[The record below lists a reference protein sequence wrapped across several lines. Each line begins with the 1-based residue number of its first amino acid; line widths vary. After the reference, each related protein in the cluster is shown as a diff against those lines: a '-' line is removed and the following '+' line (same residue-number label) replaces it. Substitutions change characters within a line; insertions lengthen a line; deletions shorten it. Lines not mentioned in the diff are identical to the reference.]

1 MTASDMPSRIAMP
14 CPFAKNGTLGTI
26 DNTSSTN
33 MNYSDGFPTVYGAPS
48 ANSGKFVT
56 RGEINRLGN
65 IATNDM
71 FYLKCGGLN
80 TYDANFAQTIGGYPK
95 GAVVIYLTEAREL
108 FYAISLVD
116 NNLAN
121 LNETHNDNVNWAYLN
136 QDDAKADT
144 NASVDI
150 ATLSFGGFNTVVSY
164 SAGSFSAASNSTVNL
179 FKSKYTGSLTA
190 ISSVSYSSH
199 TYAPGSTVAI
209 SDFSGYFGNG
219 IMILDLGTSIPSTI
233 TFPSVNSFNGW
244 KAFIGGIAICD
255 YITDTNGMQAPTYSN
270 TVVTAGNYYA
280 IAIFCG
286 VTSLTFRT
294 AGVSIPYTSCN
305 GGEVNLKVTRFDY

>member
-56 RGEINRLGN
+56 RGEMNRLGN

-80 TYDANFAQTIGGYPK
+80 TYDANFAQAIGGYPK

-136 QDDAKADT
+136 QNDAKIDT
-144 NASVDI
+144 NATVEV
-150 ATLSFGGFNTVVSY
+150 ATLYFNPISLIVDNSSGIVSTSY
-164 SAGSFSAASNSTVNL
+164 IHPAQV
-179 FKSKYTGSLTA
+179 FKAKYTGSLSIKSGITW
-190 ISSVSYSSH
+190 
-199 TYAPGSTVAI
+199 TSTLHSEITNVTKANGFMSFGLMI
-209 SDFSGYFGNG
+209 KDF
-219 IMILDLGTSIPSTI
+219 GTSEPSSI
-233 TFPSVNSFNGW
+233 TYPSGTSFNGW
-244 KAFIGGIAICD
+244 ESIVGGVAILSNATSSSQE
-255 YITDTNGMQAPTYSN
+255 INPTTFSGL
-270 TVVTAGNYYA
+270 VTAGHYYA
-280 IAIFCG
+280 ISPMSGFSFL
-286 VTSLTFRT
+286 VWSSS
-294 AGVSIPYTSCN
+294 AGKAYAADCN
-305 GGEVNLKVTRFDY
+305 GGTVNVNIIRFSY

>member
-80 TYDANFAQTIGGYPK
+80 TYDANFAQAIGGYPK

-121 LNETHNDNVNWAYLN
+121 LNETHNDNINWAYLN
-136 QDDAKADT
+136 QDDAKVDT
-144 NASVDI
+144 
-150 ATLSFGGFNTVVSY
+150 
-164 SAGSFSAASNSTVNL
+164 NSTVEVATMYFNSVSL
-179 FKSKYTGSLTA
+179 QESHSSGYVTAGYVYPAQVFKAKYTGSVSIKSGVTF
-190 ISSVSYSSH
+190 SSRAVSGITNVTNVNGLNS
-199 TYAPGSTVAI
+199 
-209 SDFSGYFGNG
+209 FGL
-219 IMILDLGTSIPSTI
+219 MIKDLGTSEPASIDYPSG
-233 TFPSVNSFNGW
+233 SSFNGW
-244 KAFIGGIAICD
+244 EQIVGGVEILNNATSISQAITSDTFSGIVTVGHYYGITPMMGFAKIAFSSSSG
-255 YITDTNGMQAPTYSN
+255 S
-270 TVVTAGNYYA
+270 V
-280 IAIFCG
+280 
-286 VTSLTFRT
+286 SLTD
-294 AGVSIPYTSCN
+294 CN
-305 GGEVNLKVTRFDY
+305 GGTVSVNVIRFSY

>member
-80 TYDANFAQTIGGYPK
+80 TYDANFAQAIGGYPK

-136 QDDAKADT
+136 QNDAKADT
-144 NASVDI
+144 NATVEV
-150 ATLSFGGFNTVVSY
+150 ATMYFNQATATINYSGTSY
-164 SAGSFSAASNSTVNL
+164 NCGTTSSPAQIFYAKFS
-179 FKSKYTGSLTA
+179 GSLS
-190 ISSVSYSSH
+190 ISNKTTFTRLEKVSGNIVYL
-199 TYAPGSTVAI
+199 TGFSTN
-209 SDFSGYFGNG
+209 SL
-219 IMILDLGTSIPSTI
+219 MIADLGTSQPSTI
-233 TFPSVNSFNGW
+233 SYPTPTSFGDWKALLGSSLRFVNATSPSQFQSPDTFSGIIQAGHYYALCFVFGVDGYSFGSSGYCYPSNFNG
-244 KAFIGGIAICD
+244 G
-255 YITDTNGMQAPTYSN
+255 
-270 TVVTAGNYYA
+270 TVD
-280 IAIFCG
+280 
-286 VTSLTFRT
+286 
-294 AGVSIPYTSCN
+294 
-305 GGEVNLKVTRFDY
+305 VNIIRFSY